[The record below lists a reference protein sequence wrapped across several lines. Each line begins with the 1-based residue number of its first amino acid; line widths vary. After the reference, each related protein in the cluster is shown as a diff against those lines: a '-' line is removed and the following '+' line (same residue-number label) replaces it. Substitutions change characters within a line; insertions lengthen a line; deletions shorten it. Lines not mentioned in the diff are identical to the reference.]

1 MQGSLLK
8 NNHLFFKHS
17 ENLILSFGLFLLIVF
32 LLLLALSAY
41 FHPDEFNIL
50 LSMTAS
56 NIIFGRMVGLSIG
69 ISSQMDSTVLIAFNL
84 LIESI
89 MVLIFYPLFVLS
101 WKSLQVV
108 SYAPLSDFLKRSQKN
123 AEQYQP
129 LIKKYGILGLIFF
142 VLTPFAMTGPV
153 VGSFVG
159 YLMGLSHLTTLIVVL
174 FSTFIA
180 IILWTYFIKNFE
192 ATLIIYSDTLISV
205 FTAAAILFLLWY
217 VIKKRFL

>member
-1 MQGSLLK
+1 LQGRLLK

-17 ENLILSFGLFLLIVF
+17 ESLILSFGLFLLIVF

-101 WKSLQVV
+101 WKSLHVV

-123 AEQYQP
+123 AEKYQP

-205 FTAAAILFLLWY
+205 FTAATILFLLWY